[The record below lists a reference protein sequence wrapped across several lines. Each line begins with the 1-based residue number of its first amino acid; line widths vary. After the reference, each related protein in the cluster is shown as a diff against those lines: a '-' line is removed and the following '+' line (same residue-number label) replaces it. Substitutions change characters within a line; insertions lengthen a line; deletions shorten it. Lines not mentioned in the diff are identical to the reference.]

1 MTDLRTRIAKA
12 ICGSTSA
19 GRTFPWATLNER
31 ERDAWGSMADA
42 VIRELGLYRE
52 SNESRTVTNKQGAR
66 YRIEGGYRYVTEW
79 SSK

>member
-1 MTDLRTRIAKA
+1 
-12 ICGSTSA
+12 
-19 GRTFPWATLNER
+19 
-31 ERDAWGSMADA
+31 MADA